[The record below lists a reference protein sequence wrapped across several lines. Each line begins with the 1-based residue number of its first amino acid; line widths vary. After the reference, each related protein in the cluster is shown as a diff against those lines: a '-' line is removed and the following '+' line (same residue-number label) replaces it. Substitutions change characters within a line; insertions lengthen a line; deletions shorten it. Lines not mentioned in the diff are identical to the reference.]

1 MRKIKSD
8 LGTEPNWINKEEYN
22 EQSEIMGAFNFYNY
36 SCDKKDAK
44 EFVLDYL
51 KATNKS
57 KEIIAAFRS
66 LPDSKY
72 IVQFG
77 WLARMFTLGFKPSE
91 KTIERFKQFYN
102 DLLEMANNSLKN
114 DPLPVVDT
122 APKASIQDRIREK
135 ASEEAGEIEGMIDD
149 FIMSGC
155 KKNIDMNYY
164 FKSRNLSSVVMNR
177 ICDVFVERAKEIE
190 EVMVTDDPQL
200 KEGYSNFSKVEL
212 RKFKEFLD
220 SIVVAANAGAVANKP
235 TRKKRRVKEKPA
247 VLVVAKM
254 NYMKEFPELN
264 LVSIAPEKVVG
275 ALQVWTY
282 NTKTKLLGV
291 YNADNAK
298 GITVKGS
305 TLQNFNEQ
313 TSIGKRLRKPEI
325 VLPNVLSAGK
335 VQIKKI
341 LPDLT
346 TKETNLTGRMNS
358 DTIIVR
364 VTN

>member
-8 LGTEPNWINKEEYN
+8 LGTEPNWINKTEYN
-22 EQSEIMGAFNFYNY
+22 EQSEIMGAFTFYNY

-57 KEIIAAFRS
+57 KEIIDAFKS
-66 LPDSKY
+66 LPESKY

-77 WLARMFTLGFKPSE
+77 WLARMFTLGFKPEE
-91 KTIERFKQFYN
+91 KTTEFFKRTYN
-102 DLLEMANNSLKN
+102 DLLAIAKNNLKN
-114 DPLPVVDT
+114 DPLPVIEI
-122 APKASIQDRIREK
+122 APKVSIQDRIREK
-135 ASEEAGEIEGMIDD
+135 AAEEAGEVEGMIDD
-149 FIMSGC
+149 FVMSGC
-155 KKNIDMNYY
+155 KKTIDMDYY
-164 FKSRNLSSVVMNR
+164 FKSRKLSAVVMNR
-177 ICDVFVERAKEIE
+177 ICDVFIEKAKQIE
-190 EVMVTDDPQL
+190 EVMVGDDPQL

-220 SIVVAANAGAVANKP
+220 SIVVAANASANTNKP
-235 TRKKRRVKEKPA
+235 TRKKRKVKEKPA

-254 NYMKEFPELN
+254 NYMKEFADLN
-264 LVSIAPEKVVG
+264 LVSVTPDKIIG
-275 ALQVWTY
+275 ASQVWTY

-298 GITVKGS
+298 GINVKGS
-305 TLQNFNEQ
+305 TLQNFNDQ
-313 TSIGKRLRKPEI
+313 TSIGKRLRKPEV

>member
-57 KEIIAAFRS
+57 KEVIAAFRS

-77 WLARMFTLGFKPSE
+77 WLARMFTLGFKPSQ
-91 KTIERFKQFYN
+91 KTIERFKEFY
-102 DLLEMANNSLKN
+102 DTLLTMANNSLKN
-114 DPLPVVDT
+114 DPLPVEDT
-122 APKASIQDRIREK
+122 TPKVSIQDRIREK

-155 KKNIDMNYY
+155 KKNIDMSSY
-164 FKSRNLSSVVMNR
+164 FKSRSLSSVVMNR

-264 LVSIAPEKVVG
+264 LVSIAPEKIVG

>member
-57 KEIIAAFRS
+57 KEVIAAFRS

-91 KTIERFKQFYN
+91 KTIEKFKQFYN
-102 DLLEMANNSLKN
+102 DLLAIANNNLKN

-122 APKASIQDRIREK
+122 APKVSIQDRIRDR
-135 ASEEAGEIEGMIDD
+135 AAEEAGEIEGMIDD
-149 FIMSGC
+149 FILSGC
-155 KKNIDMNYY
+155 KKTIDMNSY
-164 FKSRNLSSVVMNR
+164 FKSRNLSSVVMNK
-177 ICDVFVERAKEIE
+177 ICNVFIERAKEIE

-220 SIVVAANAGAVANKP
+220 SIVVAANASANANKP
-235 TRKKRRVKEKPA
+235 TRKKRKVKEKPA

-264 LVSIAPEKVVG
+264 LVSIAPEKIVG

>member
-8 LGTEPNWINKEEYN
+8 LGTEPNWINKTEYN

-57 KEIIAAFRS
+57 KDIIDAFRS
-66 LPDSKY
+66 LPESKY

-91 KTIERFKQFYN
+91 KTTEFFKRTYN
-102 DLLEMANNSLKN
+102 DLLAIANNNLKN

-122 APKASIQDRIREK
+122 APKANIQDRIREK
-135 ASEEAGEIEGMIDD
+135 AAEEAGEIEGMIDD
-149 FIMSGC
+149 FVMSGC
-155 KKNIDMNYY
+155 KKTIDMNSY
-164 FKSRNLSSVVMNR
+164 FKSRNLSAVVMSR
-177 ICDVFVERAKEIE
+177 ICDVFIGRAKEIE
-190 EVMVTDDPQL
+190 EVMVSDDPQL

-220 SIVVAANAGAVANKP
+220 SIVIAANASANANKP
-235 TRKKRRVKEKPA
+235 TRKKRKVKEKPA

-254 NYMKEFPELN
+254 NYMKEFPDLK
-264 LVSIAPEKVVG
+264 LVSVAPEKIVG
-275 ALQVWTY
+275 ASQVWTY